1 MNVWV
6 NTPVGTP
13 RDAQVRTDVLP
24 SVRVSPHY
32 VTSDD
37 DVARLAAALG
47 RL

>member
-13 RDAQVRTDVLP
+13 RDKRPHTLP

-32 VTSDD
+32 VTTDD
-37 DVARLAAALG
+37 EIVRLRTALA
-47 RL
+47 LL